1 MTRGRAPDLTKS
13 PPRRGRELL
22 GGYVWLARLADKVR
36 AQQAGTNGDYV
47 AYCPVSQAWLEKLC
61 ISQSHFN
68 AVVEMGADD
77 DFLVMFLN
85 RHVDAPR
92 REKANRFILEEHASD
107 LDRQDAEEGY
117 T

>member
-1 MTRGRAPDLTKS
+1 MAEPAKDLTKA
-13 PPRRGRELL
+13 PPRRGRDEL

-36 AQQAGTNGDYV
+36 AQLAGTNGDYV
-47 AYCPVSQAWLEKLC
+47 GYCDVSKEWLKQLMIE
-61 ISQSHFN
+61 QEHFN

-85 RHVDAPR
+85 RYCDRPR
-92 REKANRFILEEHASD
+92 RERANKFILEEHKAD

-117 T
+117 A